1 MGRNRESGLNYYP
14 FDIDFFADIKIRKLI
29 KYQGGKAVTVY
40 ALLLCLIYKS
50 GYYMRWDDELP
61 FICSEQ
67 TGFDEAYISEV
78 IKSCLALGLF
88 DSALF
93 NSDSILTS
101 RGIQERYANI
111 LKLCKRKATITDYNL
126 IHSEQNGI
134 SSELI
139 PDSSEQMAIS
149 PEFMPQSKV
158 KRSKENISVVGVNA
172 HAPACEGDPTSYDW
186 LLSEFFKPEH
196 AGVVEQLCMGMK
208 IEPNAMQE
216 YANEVVSDWAQK
228 NIRYTDYTEA
238 STHLINH
245 IRRKVNARRGD
256 SMSPIRTI
264 AERKKAFKAEI
275 THVMCEA
282 KAPDGSQLYTPEICR
297 DFFRYWTE
305 LTQDKSRMRFE
316 AQEFWETDKRMEKWL
331 KRIPAP

>member
-88 DSALF
+88 DSTLF

-139 PDSSEQMAIS
+139 PDSSEQKAIN
-149 PEFMPQSKV
+149 PEFMPQSKI
-158 KRSKENISVVGVNA
+158 KRNKENKISAIADSRTYEIFLN
-172 HAPACEGDPTSYDW
+172 
-186 LLSEFFKPEH
+186 EFFKKTPTEIL
-196 AGVVEQLCMGMK
+196 ARTCSGIGISIDQFR
-208 IEPNAMQE
+208 AMATE
-216 YANEVVSDWAQK
+216 IINDWATACRPYK
-228 NIRYTDYTEA
+228 DYSDTA
-238 STHLINH
+238 SHLIST
-245 IRRKVNARRGD
+245 IRIKVSKMTPASKTSAIEKGQERYRQERQAEQIARESHAATCTTWEAFARSRGID
-256 SMSPIRTI
+256 PNLMT
-264 AERKKAFKAEI
+264 
-275 THVMCEA
+275 A
-282 KAPDGSQLYTPEICR
+282 KQYAQSK
-297 DFFRYWTE
+297 TE
-305 LTQDKSRMRFE
+305 HK
-316 AQEFWETDKRMEKWL
+316 
-331 KRIPAP
+331 